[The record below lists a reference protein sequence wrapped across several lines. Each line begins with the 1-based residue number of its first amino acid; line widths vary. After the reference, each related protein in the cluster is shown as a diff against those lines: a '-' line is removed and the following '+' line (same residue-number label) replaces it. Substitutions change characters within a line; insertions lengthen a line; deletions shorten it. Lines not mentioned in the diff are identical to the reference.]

1 MRVSDSIFT
10 TMENIE
16 REAQLIVEEYEE
28 QIQEARARSERE
40 LSQLLQERQA
50 DYQAEY
56 EQLAQQLSSDKQAL
70 DQEVADKIQAN
81 EQTIQQVSM
90 NYKEEFVEKIVSR
103 VVAYYGH

>member
-50 DYQAEY
+50 DYQAE
-56 EQLAQQLSSDKQAL
+56 
-70 DQEVADKIQAN
+70 
-81 EQTIQQVSM
+81 
-90 NYKEEFVEKIVSR
+90 
-103 VVAYYGH
+103 

>member
-1 MRVSDSIFT
+1 MSDSIFT
-10 TMENIE
+10 TMESIE
-16 REAQLIVEEYEE
+16 REAQLIVEEYEKR
-28 QIQEARARSERE
+28 IQEATLKSKQE

-50 DYQAEY
+50 YYQKEY

-90 NYKEEFVEKIVSR
+90 NYKTEFVEKIVSR

>member
-1 MRVSDSIFT
+1 MSDSIFT

-28 QIQEARARSERE
+28 RIQEAKLKSERE

-50 DYQAEY
+50 YYQKEY
-56 EQLAQQLSSDKQAL
+56 EQLAQQLSSDKQVLA
-70 DQEVADKIQAN
+70 QEVADRIQAN